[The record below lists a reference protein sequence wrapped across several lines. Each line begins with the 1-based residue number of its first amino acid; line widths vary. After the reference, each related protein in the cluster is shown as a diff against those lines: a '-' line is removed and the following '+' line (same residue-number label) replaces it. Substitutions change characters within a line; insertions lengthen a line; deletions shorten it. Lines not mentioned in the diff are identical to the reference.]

1 MGNFLSF
8 LRRIIFI
15 ILVILS
21 ITMWTKGDVLLPL
34 AIAMAAYILLL
45 FITWIYT
52 KILFRKY
59 PSRKKTYIE
68 YLWTT
73 DVCNFFIVHGIGNYG
88 ERLWKLWHFRN
99 YKDAEVLFGEKVKRL
114 LVRTVIYAIIVFIVL
129 QLLYVLVAM
138 IMK

>member
-59 PSRKKTYIE
+59 QAERKLILSIYGRQMFAISSLFME
-68 YLWTT
+68 LEIMGR
-73 DVCNFFIVHGIGNYG
+73 DCGI
-88 ERLWKLWHFRN
+88 
-99 YKDAEVLFGEKVKRL
+99 FGILETIKMMRFCLEKRL
-114 LVRTVIYAIIVFIVL
+114 NVF
-129 QLLYVLVAM
+129 
-138 IMK
+138 

>member
-34 AIAMAAYILLL
+34 AIA
-45 FITWIYT
+45 
-52 KILFRKY
+52 
-59 PSRKKTYIE
+59 KKTYIE

-88 ERLWKLWHFRN
+88 ERLWNLWHFRN
-99 YKDAEVLFGEKVKRL
+99 YKDDEVLFGEKVKRL

>member
-34 AIAMAAYILLL
+34 SIAMAAYILLL

-59 PSRKKTYIE
+59 PSR
-68 YLWTT
+68 
-73 DVCNFFIVHGIGNYG
+73 NYG
-88 ERLWKLWHFRN
+88 ERLWNLWHFRN
-99 YKDAEVLFGEKVKRL
+99 YKDDEVLFGEKVKRL